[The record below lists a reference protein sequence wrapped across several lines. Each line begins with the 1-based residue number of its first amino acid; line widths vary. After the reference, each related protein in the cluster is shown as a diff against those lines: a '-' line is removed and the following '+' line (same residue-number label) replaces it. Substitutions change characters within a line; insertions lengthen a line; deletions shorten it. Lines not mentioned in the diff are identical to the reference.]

1 MKRKLSLLAVC
12 LLAAAASASAQ
23 TITEADGKYT
33 IAVGQTTM
41 TIDATR
47 GGKIL
52 SYKLGDAEVL
62 NQGRMPNSFGST
74 FWTSPQSEWNW
85 PPVAEYDSK
94 PFQAEIVGD
103 KLVLTG
109 DKSRFGYSV
118 RKEFTAVPKKDAI
131 SITYTIVNES
141 GETRQVAPWE
151 ISRVPNDGVLFF
163 VAPAVEPANNMVGL
177 PFEFTQGAAW
187 YVMDEARENR
197 KINADGRG
205 WLAYCAK
212 GLLFVKK
219 FQDLKAGQ
227 AVDRVGLMLGLKFPC
242 GPALEKLAMQSSSKA
257 HMQVKLKN
265 GCCSL
270 SGLQNQCEKMVR
282 DNVPA
287 QDIARYCLNSVA
299 AVLTAMTKAAAEKGT
314 AVLYAGGVLSDRLI
328 QDELRKLP
336 LRTAFAEPAFS
347 SDNAAGIAVYAA
359 RRAMQCQY

>member
-1 MKRKLSLLAVC
+1 MKRKLSLLAAC

-219 FQDLKAGQ
+219 FQDLKVGQ
-227 AVDRVGLMLGLKFPC
+227 AA
-242 GPALEKLAMQSSSKA
+242 PAEAEIQAYANPGKTFVEIEEQGAYTTLAPGASVSWTVRWSVVKTDLEPAPSKALLKLAK
-257 HMQVKLKN
+257 KLAK
-265 GCCSL
+265 
-270 SGLQNQCEKMVR
+270 
-282 DNVPA
+282 
-287 QDIARYCLNSVA
+287 
-299 AVLTAMTKAAAEKGT
+299 
-314 AVLYAGGVLSDRLI
+314 
-328 QDELRKLP
+328 
-336 LRTAFAEPAFS
+336 
-347 SDNAAGIAVYAA
+347 
-359 RRAMQCQY
+359 

>member
-1 MKRKLSLLAVC
+1 MKRNLSILAVC

-23 TITEADGKYT
+23 TITEAEGKYT

-109 DKSRFGYSV
+109 EKSRFGYSV
-118 RKEFTAVPKKDAI
+118 RKEFTAVPKKGAI

-141 GETRQVAPWE
+141 DETRQVAPWE

-163 VAPAVEPANNMVGL
+163 VAPAVEPANNMTGL

-212 GLLFVKK
+212 GLLFVKN

-227 AVDRVGLMLGLKFPC
+227 AA
-242 GPALEKLAMQSSSKA
+242 PAEAEIQAYANPGKTFVEIEEQGAYTTLAPGASVSWTVRWSVVQTDLEPAPSKALLKLAK
-257 HMQVKLKN
+257 KLAK
-265 GCCSL
+265 
-270 SGLQNQCEKMVR
+270 
-282 DNVPA
+282 
-287 QDIARYCLNSVA
+287 
-299 AVLTAMTKAAAEKGT
+299 
-314 AVLYAGGVLSDRLI
+314 
-328 QDELRKLP
+328 
-336 LRTAFAEPAFS
+336 
-347 SDNAAGIAVYAA
+347 
-359 RRAMQCQY
+359 

>member
-219 FQDLKAGQ
+219 FQDLKVGQ
-227 AVDRVGLMLGLKFPC
+227 AA
-242 GPALEKLAMQSSSKA
+242 PAEAEIQAYANPGKTFVEIEEQGAYTTLAPGASVSWTVRWSVVKTELEPAPSKALLKLAK
-257 HMQVKLKN
+257 KLAK
-265 GCCSL
+265 
-270 SGLQNQCEKMVR
+270 
-282 DNVPA
+282 
-287 QDIARYCLNSVA
+287 
-299 AVLTAMTKAAAEKGT
+299 
-314 AVLYAGGVLSDRLI
+314 
-328 QDELRKLP
+328 
-336 LRTAFAEPAFS
+336 
-347 SDNAAGIAVYAA
+347 
-359 RRAMQCQY
+359 